1 MKALLVITLKD
12 ETRLDDLLLA
22 LTEVR
27 LLDAVVLDGRGL
39 RRILAEDSPLFS
51 DWLRGTLVREH
62 YYNVVLAPVDGEDV
76 VRKLEGILDDL
87 GFHFHDGRDGFC
99 CLIPLLGGPLGNDR

>member
-12 ETRLDDLLLA
+12 ETR
-22 LTEVR
+22 
-27 LLDAVVLDGRGL
+27 
-39 RRILAEDSPLFS
+39 
-51 DWLRGTLVREH
+51 
-62 YYNVVLAPVDGEDV
+62 
-76 VRKLEGILDDL
+76 LDDL